1 MLNLKLIEYNFVD
14 KLILYFKA
22 KVMKQLLLS
31 VCLFS
36 IGSFAQTVTV
46 LNVSANELA
55 YSSYNGKIYATLPSI
70 NGSNGN
76 SIGIINPNTL
86 TVESTVPIGSEPTV
100 IAISN
105 DGQTLYCGFSGTSTV
120 RKFDV
125 TTNTASTQF
134 PLGSDSFLGP
144 FYAEDLEVMPNNSNT
159 IAVARRNVGY
169 SPKHEG
175 VGIYDNGIVRPTTS
189 QDHTGSNQIEFV
201 DAGQLVGF
209 NNETT
214 EFGFRRLTIT
224 AAGVSETSVV
234 NSIVSGFGLKFSTY
248 GNKAFFSNGAVVDFN
263 FAPYVAGTFSGVS
276 GPGVYDTYTNL
287 VAYGSYDL
295 NGVLA
300 FKRYNP
306 DSYLLTTNLPITQA
320 TGDVRSIITCGNGC
334 YAFSTSTNKI
344 VIIKYAL
351 GVAEQELKEALQVY
365 PNPTSS
371 TINLEF
377 PDSFA
382 ITKTTIT
389 NTLGQVVMNT
399 DATKDIDVSS
409 LSSGTYFITVAT
421 DKGSATKRFIKN

>member
-1 MLNLKLIEYNFVD
+1 MK
-14 KLILYFKA
+14 KLIL
-22 KVMKQLLLS
+22 S
-31 VCLFS
+31 TCLFS
-36 IGSFAQTVTV
+36 IYSFAQTVTV
-46 LNVSANELA
+46 LNVSANELV
-55 YSSYNGKIYATLPSI
+55 YSAYNGRIYATLPSI

-86 TVESTVPIGSEPTV
+86 SVESTVSIGSEPTV

-105 DGQTLYCGFSGTSTV
+105 DGQTLYCGFSGSSTV

-125 TTNTASTQF
+125 TTNTASIQF

-144 FYAEDLEVMPNNSNT
+144 FYAEDLEVMPNNPNT

-175 VGIYDNGIVRPTTS
+175 VGIYDNGIVRTVTS

-201 DAGQLVGF
+201 DETSLVGY

-214 EFGFRRLTIT
+214 EFGFRRLTVT
-224 AAGVSETSVV
+224 STGVSETSVANGV
-234 NSIVSGFGLKFSTY
+234 ASGFGLKFFTF
-248 GNKAFFSNGAVVDFN
+248 GKKAYFTNGAVVDFS
-263 FAPYVAGTFSGVS
+263 FAPFVSGTFSGVS
-276 GPGVYDTYTNL
+276 GPGVYDTYNNL
-287 VAYGSYDL
+287 VAFGSYDF
-295 NGVLA
+295 NGVIT

-306 DSYLLTTNLPITQA
+306 DSYLVNSTLPITQA

-334 YAFSTSTNKI
+334 YAFSTSTNKV

-351 GVAEQELKEALQVY
+351 GIEGQELKQVLQVY

-382 ITKTTIT
+382 SINATIT
-389 NTLGQVVMNT
+389 NTLGQVVMQT
-399 DATKDIDVSS
+399 DVTKDIDVST
-409 LSSGTYFITVAT
+409 LSQGTYFITITT